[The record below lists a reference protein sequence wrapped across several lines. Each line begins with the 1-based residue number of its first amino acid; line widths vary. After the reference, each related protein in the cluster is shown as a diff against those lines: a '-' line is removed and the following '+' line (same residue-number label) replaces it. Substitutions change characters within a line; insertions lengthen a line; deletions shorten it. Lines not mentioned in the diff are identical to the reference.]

1 MRFMSTENELLYS
14 DWHPHRQEPLQ
25 MIGPIDPSVVFANAR
40 FVPTLAHSLA
50 FSVSLVVCTNCYDT
64 HTSKREIQSISSC

>member
-1 MRFMSTENELLYS
+1 
-14 DWHPHRQEPLQ
+14 

-64 HTSKREIQSISSC
+64 HTSKREIQSISSW